1 MWLKIYLFLAFVP
14 ALVRSLA
21 STDEIQDAD
30 PSQSGYL
37 DNHNLHP
44 NTVNSAIFGMLWK
57 NTYGNKEKWYAKP
70 LVYTPPGGTQL
81 VFLASA
87 QNVIRTLDAV
97 NGTLLN
103 SRTVQPPFLQA
114 DIGCTDIPNFIG
126 IIGTP
131 IIDPATNTAYF
142 FSKGY
147 RNGAASGG
155 LANGIYQF
163 YGVDIL
169 TLQDRPGFPILID
182 GHNADN
188 DPARYFIGG
197 TVLQRPSLAMVNGVV
212 LGGFGGHC
220 DLFNYTGMV
229 VAVSTTPGVGVTS
242 IFAMESSPG
251 SPPVQSDITVEK
263 GGKAGIWQGG
273 MGLAVDGNRIFLAT
287 GNGQGHANGDVGA
300 SGRTPLSTLDEVVG
314 SFSVSAQGKITLNDY
329 FEPYEYISMDA
340 GDRDLG
346 SSGVTLLDPTVFKGT
361 GVSRMAVTLGK
372 NSKAY
377 IMNANNLGGF
387 KQGPGGTDN
396 VIQTITAQGTVF
408 AGVGSYPLEGGYIYF
423 TPTGGATVCYKMG
436 LDSNGA
442 PSFTLVGQS
451 NGPAAGRVG
460 VGIPTTTSY
469 KGQVGTGILWIS
481 DPSLGLQAFNAV
493 PVNGVLQPIPLPAT
507 GGLNKFQ
514 RPAFGDGRLYTT
526 DNNGNVICLGSP
538 VALPLNCTDPI
549 EFGDVT
555 IGTNA
560 TRTVDCK
567 ALIPIT
573 KINGCTTGNSNW
585 KCDNST
591 LPQGALA
598 KDATFSFP
606 VTWDLTRAVVQDVPQ
621 ASFGKVIP
629 GVESTSL
636 NIITTNGVPK
646 FSTVLPVSLTG
657 RVVSQNAFMTIT
669 PTEIDLGGIVL
680 GSAGA
685 PSGLT
690 ASFILS
696 NVGAQ
701 PLSIVGTAWSNTING
716 NVQWTN
722 ITNGDLGNG
731 FTSAQIPKAG
741 DVIETGGSITVSV
754 KFMASA
760 TGTYTSFVEFWTTGG
775 AEYIILSG
783 SASTAPVANISVST
797 MEGGWDYTEPLIMD
811 FGNVLDGTTQSKYVR
826 ICNEGGSALQITKS
840 KPPVGTELLAP
851 NALTDLHEGQFIDVN
866 GCAEGQVSIVA
877 APLGVNRLDHALSD
891 VWILNTADVTFGVH
905 DVAVTANIITQ
916 QVGPLLAN
924 GSSQYMYLGC
934 YWDGGGRLLTKGQ
947 SSAQNENGWCQK
959 QCFAG
964 GYRFAGTEYHT
975 ECWCGNTPP
984 TYLRYTDES
993 LKKCAWSCP
1002 GDVTQPCGGDGTYIS
1017 IFYDRTRYTP
1027 GPDSIPG
1034 LQPVS
1039 SSSQTSSVST
1049 SSVSRSSVSNSV
1061 STTVSSGTISV
1072 TSPTST
1078 KPSTS
1083 PTQTGPAIVRTVG
1096 SYSYAGCYTE
1106 STKGRALSS
1115 KSFADDTMTVEIC
1128 AQTCAGYIWFGIE
1141 YRRECFCGDSLSAG
1155 SNITDESSCSMFC
1168 KGNALQVCGGS
1179 SRLTMYN
1186 NLTAIVSSSSQS
1198 SSASLSTSSSTVIG
1212 ASLSSSST
1220 TSLGSSSSS
1229 STVSGSVSSSSSDL
1243 SSSSSTSSTSS
1254 GTVSSTSSSI
1264 TPEPPSQT
1272 TSSVISSS
1280 ASTSTTS
1287 SSTSSSTSASSSST
1301 SATPSSSSSSSST
1314 SPPTT
1319 SPPTTSPSTLSTLT
1333 STPSTTISAI
1343 RGFSSLGCYNDPAG
1357 GPFQGHNMPK
1367 LFSNDSMTPD
1377 LCISSALARRSATP
1391 ATTFLYAG
1399 VEYGRECY
1407 AATRAPTP
1415 QPASLVGSKA
1425 CTMPCKGDPSI
1436 SCGAGKMYNLY
1447 VATSVAVTGTATD
1460 QWSSAGP
1467 VSTAP

>member
-1 MWLKIYLFLAFVP
+1 MWTKIYLFLAFVP

-44 NTVNSAIFGMLWK
+44 NTVGSAIFGMLWK
-57 NTYGNKEKWYAKP
+57 NTYGNKERWYAKP

-97 NGTLLN
+97 NGTLLS
-103 SRTVQPPFLQA
+103 SRTVQPPFLQK
-114 DIGCTDIPNFIG
+114 DIGCTDIPDYIG
-126 IIGTP
+126 VIGTP
-131 IIDPATNTAYF
+131 IIDPTTNTAYF

-147 RNGAASGG
+147 RGGAASGG

-163 YGVDIL
+163 YGVDVL

-188 DPARYFIGG
+188 DPARYFVGG

-229 VAVSTTPGVGVTS
+229 VAVSTTPGVAGVTS

-251 SPPVQSDITVEK
+251 APPVQSDILVEK
-263 GGKAGIWQGG
+263 GGKAGIWQAGG
-273 MGLAVDGNRIFLAT
+273 MGFAVDGSRIFLAT

-314 SFSVSAQGKITLNDY
+314 CFSVSAEGKITLNDY

-346 SSGVTLLDPTVFKGT
+346 SSGVTLLDPT
-361 GVSRMAVTLGK
+361 
-372 NSKAY
+372 AY

-408 AGVGSYPLEGGYIYF
+408 AGVGSYPLE
-423 TPTGGATVCYKMG
+423 
-436 LDSNGA
+436 
-442 PSFTLVGQS
+442 
-451 NGPAAGRVG
+451 
-460 VGIPTTTSY
+460 
-469 KGQVGTGILWIS
+469 GILWIS

-526 DNNGNVICLGSP
+526 DNNGNVMCLGSP

-549 EFGDVT
+549 DFGDVT

-591 LPQGALA
+591 LPQGSLL

-701 PLSIVGTAWSNTING
+701 PLNIVGTAWSNTING
-716 NVQWTN
+716 DVQWTN
-722 ITNGDLGNG
+722 VTNGELGNG
-731 FTSAQIPKAG
+731 FTSAQFPKAG
-741 DVIETGGSITVSV
+741 DVIETGGSLTVSV
-754 KFMASA
+754 KFMASVM
-760 TGTYTSFVEFWTTGG
+760 GTYTSFVEFWTTGG

-797 MEGGWDYTEPLIMD
+797 MEGGWDFTEPLIMD

-851 NALTDLHEGQFIDVN
+851 NALVDLHEGQFIDVN

-891 VWILNTADVTFGVH
+891 VWILNTDDVTFGVH

-934 YWDGGGRLLTKGQ
+934 YWDGGGRLLSKGQ

-959 QCFAG
+959 QCSAG

-1002 GDVTQPCGGDGTYIS
+1002 GDVTQPCGGDGTFIS
-1017 IFYDRTRYTP
+1017 IFYDRIRYTP

-1034 LQPVS
+1034 LPPVVS
-1039 SSSQTSSVST
+1039 SSSSSTSQTSSVST
-1049 SSVSRSSVSNSV
+1049 SSVSQSSVSNSV
-1061 STTVSSGTISV
+1061 STTVSSVTTSV

-1078 KPSTS
+1078 KPSTT
-1083 PTQTGPAIVRTVG
+1083 PTQTGPTIVRSIG

-1141 YRRECFCGDSLSAG
+1141 YRRECFCGNSLSAG
-1155 SNITDESSCSMFC
+1155 SNITDESTCSMFC
-1168 KGNALQVCGGS
+1168 KGNPLQVCGGS

-1198 SSASLSTSSSTVIG
+1198 SSVTLSSTTSSVSLSISSTV
-1212 ASLSSSST
+1212 SLSSSSSSQT
-1220 TSLGSSSSS
+1220 TSLSVSSGSSSVSSDS
-1229 STVSGSVSSSSSDL
+1229 STVSSSSSDV
-1243 SSSSSTSSTSS
+1243 SSASSTSTTSS
-1254 GTVSSTSSSI
+1254 ETVSSTSSSI

-1272 TSSVISSS
+1272 TSSVVSSS
-1280 ASTSTTS
+1280 TTTSTTTL
-1287 SSTSSSTSASSSST
+1287 STSSSTSESSSSSVLSSSSSPSSST
-1301 SATPSSSSSSSST
+1301 SPSTT

-1319 SPPTTSPSTLSTLT
+1319 SPPTTITTTTTPSTLSTLT
-1333 STPSTTISAI
+1333 STPSTTVSAI
-1343 RGFSSLGCYNDPAG
+1343 RGFASLGCYNDPAN

-1377 LCISSALARRSATP
+1377 LCISSALARRSANP

-1415 QPASLVGSKA
+1415 QPASLVGPKA
-1425 CTMPCKGDPSI
+1425 CTMPCKGDLSV

-1447 VATSVAVTGTATD
+1447 VATIVTVTGTATN
-1460 QWSSAGP
+1460 QWSSAAP
-1467 VSTAP
+1467 VSTAA

>member
-1 MWLKIYLFLAFVP
+1 MWMRIYFVLAFVP
-14 ALVRSLA
+14 VLVSSLA
-21 STDEIQDAD
+21 ATDEIQDAD

-44 NTVNSAIFGMLWK
+44 NTVGSAIFGMLWK
-57 NTYGNKEKWYAKP
+57 NTYGNKERWYAKP
-70 LVYTPPGGTQL
+70 LVYTPPGASQL
-81 VFLASA
+81 VFIASS

-103 SRTVQPPFLQA
+103 SRTVQPPFLQK
-114 DIGCTDIPNFIG
+114 DIGCTDIPDYIG
-126 IIGTP
+126 VIGTP
-131 IIDPATNTAYF
+131 IIDPNTNTAYF

-147 RNGAASGG
+147 KNGAASGG

-163 YGVDIL
+163 YGIDVQ

-182 GHNADN
+182 GHFADN
-188 DPARYFIGG
+188 DPARYFVGG

-251 SPPVQSDITVEK
+251 APPVQGDLLVEK

-346 SSGVTLLDPTVFKGT
+346 SSGVTLLDPT
-361 GVSRMAVTLGK
+361 
-372 NSKAY
+372 AY

-408 AGVGSYPLEGGYIYF
+408 AGVGSYPLEG
-423 TPTGGATVCYKMG
+423 
-436 LDSNGA
+436 
-442 PSFTLVGQS
+442 
-451 NGPAAGRVG
+451 
-460 VGIPTTTSY
+460 
-469 KGQVGTGILWIS
+469 GILWIS

-526 DNNGNVICLGSP
+526 DSNGNIMCLGSP

-549 EFGDVT
+549 DFQDVT
-555 IGTNA
+555 IGTSA

-598 KDATFSFP
+598 QGATFSFP
-606 VTWDLTRAVVQDVPQ
+606 VTWDLTTAVVQDVPQ

-636 NIITTNGVPK
+636 NIITTNGIPK
-646 FSTVLPVSLTG
+646 YSTVLPVSLTG

-669 PTEIDLGGIVL
+669 PTEIDLGGIVI

-701 PLSIVGTAWSNTING
+701 PLSILGTAWSNTING

-731 FTSAQIPKAG
+731 FTSTQFPKTG
-741 DVIETGGSITVSV
+741 DAIESGASLTVSV
-754 KFMASA
+754 KFLASV
-760 TGTYTSFVEFWTTGG
+760 TGTYNSFVEFWTTGG

-797 MEGGWDYTEPLIMD
+797 IEGGWDFQSPLIMD
-811 FGNVLDGTTQSKYVR
+811 FGNVLDGTTQSKSIR
-826 ICNEGGSALQITKS
+826 ICNEGGSALAITKS

-851 NALTDLHEGQFIDVN
+851 NALVDLHEGQFIDVN
-866 GCAEGQVSIVA
+866 NCALGQVSIVA
-877 APLGVNRLDHALSD
+877 APLGVNRADHTVSD
-891 VWILNTADVTFGVH
+891 IWILNTDDVTFGVH
-905 DVAVTANIITQ
+905 DVAITANIVTQ

-924 GSSQYMYLGC
+924 GSSQYTYLGC
-934 YWDGGGRLLTKGQ
+934 YWDGGGRLFSKAQ
-947 SSAQNENGWCQK
+947 SSAQNENGWCQR
-959 QCFAG
+959 QCLAG

-1002 GDVTQPCGGDGTYIS
+1002 GDVTQPCGGDGTFIS
-1017 IFYDRTRYTP
+1017 VFYDRTRYTP

-1034 LQPVS
+1034 APPVS
-1039 SSSQTSSVST
+1039 SSISSSSTTSQTSSVS
-1049 SSVSRSSVSNSV
+1049 SSSFSLPSVSNSLS
-1061 STTVSSGTISV
+1061 STLTSSILT
-1072 TSPTST
+1072 PTST
-1078 KPSTS
+1078 KLSIT
-1083 PTQTGPAIVRTVG
+1083 PTQTGPAIVRTIG
-1096 SYSYAGCYTE
+1096 AYSYAGCYTE
-1106 STKGRALSS
+1106 STKGRALSL
-1115 KSFADDTMTVEIC
+1115 KSFADDTMTVELC
-1128 AQTCAGYIWFGIE
+1128 ASTCTGYIWFGIE
-1141 YRRECFCGDSLSAG
+1141 YRRECFCGNSLTAG
-1155 SNITDESSCSMFC
+1155 SNITDESTCSMTC
-1168 KGNALQVCGGS
+1168 KGNPLQMCGGS
-1179 SRLTMYN
+1179 SRLTIYN
-1186 NLTAIVSSSSQS
+1186 NLTAIVVSSPSQS
-1198 SSASLSTSSSTVIG
+1198 SS
-1212 ASLSSSST
+1212 
-1220 TSLGSSSSS
+1220 
-1229 STVSGSVSSSSSDL
+1229 
-1243 SSSSSTSSTSS
+1243 
-1254 GTVSSTSSSI
+1254 
-1264 TPEPPSQT
+1264 
-1272 TSSVISSS
+1272 IS
-1280 ASTSTTS
+1280 
-1287 SSTSSSTSASSSST
+1287 
-1301 SATPSSSSSSSST
+1301 
-1314 SPPTT
+1314 
-1319 SPPTTSPSTLSTLT
+1319 
-1333 STPSTTISAI
+1333 
-1343 RGFSSLGCYNDPAG
+1343 
-1357 GPFQGHNMPK
+1357 
-1367 LFSNDSMTPD
+1367 
-1377 LCISSALARRSATP
+1377 
-1391 ATTFLYAG
+1391 
-1399 VEYGRECY
+1399 
-1407 AATRAPTP
+1407 
-1415 QPASLVGSKA
+1415 
-1425 CTMPCKGDPSI
+1425 
-1436 SCGAGKMYNLY
+1436 
-1447 VATSVAVTGTATD
+1447 
-1460 QWSSAGP
+1460 
-1467 VSTAP
+1467 

>member
-1 MWLKIYLFLAFVP
+1 MWMRIYFFLAFVP
-14 ALVRSLA
+14 VLVRSLA
-21 STDEIQDAD
+21 ATDEIQDAD

-44 NTVNSAIFGMLWK
+44 NTVGSAIFGMLWK
-57 NTYGNKEKWYAKP
+57 NTYGNKERWYAKP
-70 LVYTPPGGTQL
+70 LVYTPPGASQL
-81 VFLASA
+81 VFIASS

-103 SRTVQPPFLQA
+103 SRTVQPPFLQK
-114 DIGCTDIPNFIG
+114 DIGCTDIPDFIG
-126 IIGTP
+126 VIGTP
-131 IIDPATNTAYF
+131 IIDPNTNTAYF

-147 RNGAASGG
+147 KNGAASGG
-155 LANGIYQF
+155 MANGIYQF
-163 YGVDIL
+163 YGVDVQ

-188 DPARYFIGG
+188 DLARYFVGG

-251 SPPVQSDITVEK
+251 APPVQGDILVEK

-346 SSGVTLLDPTVFKGT
+346 SSGVTLLDPAVFKGT
-361 GVSRMAVTLGK
+361 GISRMAVTLGK

-436 LDSNGA
+436 LDSNGV
-442 PSFTLVGQS
+442 PSFTLVGQT

-460 VGIPTTTSY
+460 VGIPTTTTY
-469 KGQVGTGILWIS
+469 KGQIGTGILWIS

-526 DNNGNVICLGSP
+526 DSNGNIMCLGSP

-549 EFGDVT
+549 DFQDVT
-555 IGTNA
+555 IGTSA

-573 KINGCTTGNSNW
+573 KVNGCTTGNANW

-598 KDATFSFP
+598 QGATFSFP
-606 VTWDLTRAVVQDVPQ
+606 VTWDLTTAVVQDVPQ

-646 FSTVLPVSLTG
+646 YSTVLPVSLTG

-701 PLSIVGTAWSNTING
+701 PLSILGTAWSNTING

-731 FTSAQIPKAG
+731 FTSAQFPKSG
-741 DVIETGGSITVSV
+741 DIIESGGSLTVSV
-754 KFMASA
+754 KFLASV
-760 TGTYTSFVEFWTTGG
+760 TGTYNSFVEFWTTGG
-775 AEYIILSG
+775 AEYIIISG
-783 SASTAPVANISVST
+783 SASTAPTANISVST
-797 MEGGWDYTEPLIMD
+797 IEGGWDFSNPLIMD
-811 FGNVLDGTTQSKYVR
+811 FGNVLDGTTQSKNIR
-826 ICNEGGSALQITKS
+826 ICNAGGSALAITKS

-851 NALTDLHEGQFIDVN
+851 NALVDLHEGQFIDVN
-866 GCAEGQVSIVA
+866 NCALGQVSIVA
-877 APLGVNRLDHALSD
+877 APLGVNRVDHTVSD
-891 VWILNTADVTFGVH
+891 LWILNTDDINFGVH
-905 DVAVTANIITQ
+905 DVAITANIVTQ

-924 GSSQYMYLGC
+924 GSSQYTYLGC
-934 YWDGGGRLLTKGQ
+934 YWDGGGRLLSKGQ
-947 SSAQNENGWCQK
+947 SSAQNENGWCQN
-959 QCFAG
+959 QCSAG

-1002 GDVTQPCGGDGTYIS
+1002 GDVTQPCGGDGTFIS
-1017 IFYDRTRYTP
+1017 VFYDRTRYTP

-1034 LQPVS
+1034 AAPVS
-1039 SSSQTSSVST
+1039 SSISSSSRTSQTSSVSS
-1049 SSVSRSSVSNSV
+1049 SSVSLSSISNSI
-1061 STTVSSGTISV
+1061 SSTVSSSATTSV

-1078 KPSTS
+1078 KPSTT
-1083 PTQTGPAIVRTVG
+1083 PTQTGPAIVRTIG

-1106 STKGRALSS
+1106 STKGRALSL

-1128 AQTCAGYIWFGIE
+1128 ASTCTGLLW
-1141 YRRECFCGDSLSAG
+1141 
-1155 SNITDESSCSMFC
+1155 
-1168 KGNALQVCGGS
+1168 
-1179 SRLTMYN
+1179 
-1186 NLTAIVSSSSQS
+1186 
-1198 SSASLSTSSSTVIG
+1198 
-1212 ASLSSSST
+1212 
-1220 TSLGSSSSS
+1220 
-1229 STVSGSVSSSSSDL
+1229 
-1243 SSSSSTSSTSS
+1243 
-1254 GTVSSTSSSI
+1254 
-1264 TPEPPSQT
+1264 
-1272 TSSVISSS
+1272 
-1280 ASTSTTS
+1280 
-1287 SSTSSSTSASSSST
+1287 
-1301 SATPSSSSSSSST
+1301 
-1314 SPPTT
+1314 
-1319 SPPTTSPSTLSTLT
+1319 
-1333 STPSTTISAI
+1333 
-1343 RGFSSLGCYNDPAG
+1343 
-1357 GPFQGHNMPK
+1357 K
-1367 LFSNDSMTPD
+1367 L
-1377 LCISSALARRSATP
+1377 LELW
-1391 ATTFLYAG
+1391 
-1399 VEYGRECY
+1399 
-1407 AATRAPTP
+1407 
-1415 QPASLVGSKA
+1415 K
-1425 CTMPCKGDPSI
+1425 
-1436 SCGAGKMYNLY
+1436 
-1447 VATSVAVTGTATD
+1447 
-1460 QWSSAGP
+1460 
-1467 VSTAP
+1467 